1 MNNKLPLLSIV
12 IPTFNRE
19 KYIDLSL
26 KQILKEEE
34 LLNHGVIELIVSD
47 DCSSDKTEKLV
58 KSYISKGASIQ
69 FSRNKKNLGLDGNVA
84 KTINQANGKYV
95 LVLGDDDLFID
106 GAIQWLVNTLKQ
118 KDYGVV
124 CMKAYGYERD
134 HNAEFPGRQGKEKE
148 FTSFSDFLISIGPLV
163 TFTSACVFNKEIL
176 GKFDAKENCGS
187 WLVHLPLIL
196 ASAIK
201 AKINLYSTRYH
212 IAAKRNNSGGYD
224 FIKVFVKNLGVFLD
238 ALKKRGVSE
247 DTILKFER
255 KMMINYLPFY
265 LLRQRLRRVSQEEN
279 IILLKNRYGKSIYLW
294 FWLLPTAAL
303 PRPIAIVYGCITTA
317 IGRLFN
323 GDILRGVYY
332 LKNKLR

>member
-1 MNNKLPLLSIV
+1 MHKPLLTIA
-12 IPTFNRE
+12 IPTYNRAKFLE
-19 KYIDLSL
+19 LSIQQL
-26 KQILKEEE
+26 KKDASL
-34 LLNHGVIELIVSD
+34 IEDSTIEVMIYD
-47 DCSSDKTEKLV
+47 DCSTDNTEDVIKNAIN
-58 KSYISKGASIQ
+58 KGMKINHSKNQ
-69 FSRNKKNLGLDGNVA
+69 QNLGLDGNVA
-84 KTINQANGKYV
+84 KCINEAKGKYIV
-95 LVLGDDDLFID
+95 ILGDDDLFID

-148 FTSFSDFLISIGPLV
+148 FTNFSDFLISIGPLV
-163 TFTSACVFNKEIL
+163 TFTSVCVFNKEIL

-187 WLVHLPLIL
+187 WLVHVPLIL

-247 DTILKFER
+247 DTILKFDR